1 MRIEIVK
8 TTLLNCSLDDND
20 ILKYKER
27 VQAIHEALPRYELTG
42 WMDSPLQDQEALLT
56 SIERIASEVR
66 ACADVLVVVGVGGS
80 FLGARAIQEAL
91 MPYFGLAKS
100 GIEVVYVG
108 LNMSGAYIKELLAY
122 LDSKQVYVN
131 VISKSGGT
139 MEPALAFRTMRL
151 YMEERYGEKAT
162 ERIIVTTDAEKGILK
177 GIADEAGYRQ
187 FVIPNDVGGRF
198 SVLTPVGLLPVA
210 VAGVDIRALM
220 AGAKRSAE
228 ELAESDLSKN
238 DAYKYAVMRHML
250 YEEGYSIELL
260 ASFEPGLNKFHEWW
274 KQLFGESEGKEKKGL
289 YPSTVNFSTDLHS
302 IGQFIQDG
310 KPILFE
316 TLLHFHEIEGD
327 LKVPFDPR
335 NEDGL
340 NYLSHRTFN
349 EINAISK
356 QGTAL
361 AHAEGGVPVIQLE
374 LPKLDAYHLGY
385 LIYFFM
391 KACAMSACLL
401 EVNPFDQPG
410 VEAYKRKMLELLQVE
425 EMAKK

>member
-1 MRIEIVK
+1 MIIETVK
-8 TTLLNCSLDDND
+8 TTLLNCSLVESD
-20 ILKYKER
+20 IIKYKNR
-27 VQAIHEALPRYELTG
+27 VQAIHDALPQYELTG
-42 WMDSPLQDQEALLT
+42 WMDSPLQDQDALLA
-56 SIERIASEVR
+56 SIELVASEIR

-108 LNMSGAYIKELLAY
+108 LNMSGAYINELLAY

-177 GIADEAGYRQ
+177 GISDEAGYRQ
-187 FVIPNDVGGRF
+187 FVIPSDIGGRF

-210 VAGVDIRALM
+210 VAGVDIRSLM

-228 ELAESDLSKN
+228 ELIESDLSKN

-327 LKVPFDPR
+327 LKVPFDSR

-410 VEAYKRKMLELLQVE
+410 VEAYKRKMLELLQVG
-425 EMAKK
+425 EMAK

>member
-1 MRIEIVK
+1 MFAEIVK
-8 TTLLNCSLDDND
+8 TTLLNCSLDDNY
-20 ILKYKER
+20 LVQYKDR
-27 VQAIHEALPRYELTG
+27 VKNIHNALPHYPLTG
-42 WMDSPLQDQEALLT
+42 WIESPLQNQEGLLT
-56 SIERIASEVR
+56 SIERVANEIR

-91 MPYFGLAKS
+91 MPYFGLAKG

-108 LNMSGAYIKELLAY
+108 LNMSGAYIKELLTY
-122 LDSKQVYVN
+122 LDTKQVYVN

-139 MEPALAFRTMRL
+139 MEPALAFRVMRL
-151 YMEERYGEKAT
+151 YMEERYGEKVT
-162 ERIIVTTDAEKGILK
+162 ERIIVTTDADKGILK
-177 GIADEAGYRQ
+177 GIADKAGYRQ
-187 FVIPNDVGGRF
+187 FVIPTDVGGRY

-220 AGAKRSAE
+220 DGARYAAT
-228 ELAESDLSKN
+228 ELAEEDLGHN

-250 YEEGYSIELL
+250 YEQGYTIELL

-274 KQLFGESEGKEKKGL
+274 KQLFGESEGKEHKGL
-289 YPSTVNFSTDLHS
+289 YPSTVNFSTDLHA
-302 IGQFIQDG
+302 IGQFIQEG
-310 KPILFE
+310 SRVMFE

-327 LKVPFDPR
+327 LTVPFDAR

-340 NYLSHRTFN
+340 NYLSTRTFN

-361 AHAEGGVPVIQLE
+361 AHAEGQVPVIQLE

-410 VEAYKRKMLELLQVE
+410 VEAYKRKMLELLKE
-425 EMAKK
+425 EKVISK

>member
-1 MRIEIVK
+1 
-8 TTLLNCSLDDND
+8 
-20 ILKYKER
+20 
-27 VQAIHEALPRYELTG
+27 
-42 WMDSPLQDQEALLT
+42 
-56 SIERIASEVR
+56 
-66 ACADVLVVVGVGGS
+66 
-80 FLGARAIQEAL
+80 
-91 MPYFGLAKS
+91 
-100 GIEVVYVG
+100 
-108 LNMSGAYIKELLAY
+108 
-122 LDSKQVYVN
+122 
-131 VISKSGGT
+131 
-139 MEPALAFRTMRL
+139 
-151 YMEERYGEKAT
+151 
-162 ERIIVTTDAEKGILK
+162 
-177 GIADEAGYRQ
+177 
-187 FVIPNDVGGRF
+187 
-198 SVLTPVGLLPVA
+198 
-210 VAGVDIRALM
+210 
-220 AGAKRSAE
+220 
-228 ELAESDLSKN
+228 
-238 DAYKYAVMRHML
+238 
-250 YEEGYSIELL
+250 EGYSIELL

-310 KPILFE
+310 KAILFE

-410 VEAYKRKMLELLQVE
+410 VEAYKRKMLELLQE
-425 EMAKK
+425 EKVSK